1 MIVSVN
7 EQVSGHKVVVTEAPP
22 AGSGQRQA
30 TCQCGWH
37 SSQGH
42 TEQVMPQIRSHLDAA
57 VGSRPDAAVRSKPK
71 QRRYR

>member
-30 TCQCGWH
+30 SCQCGWR
-37 SSQGH
+37 SPAGR
-42 TEQVMPQIRSHLDAA
+42 TEQVMPAIRTHLDAA
-57 VGSRPDAAVRSKPK
+57 VGS
-71 QRRYR
+71 

>member
-22 AGSGQRQA
+22 AGSGRRQA
-30 TCQCGWH
+30 SCQCGWR
-37 SSQGH
+37 SPQGR

-57 VGSRPDAAVRSKPK
+57 VGSRVDPAVRSKH
-71 QRRYR
+71 RR